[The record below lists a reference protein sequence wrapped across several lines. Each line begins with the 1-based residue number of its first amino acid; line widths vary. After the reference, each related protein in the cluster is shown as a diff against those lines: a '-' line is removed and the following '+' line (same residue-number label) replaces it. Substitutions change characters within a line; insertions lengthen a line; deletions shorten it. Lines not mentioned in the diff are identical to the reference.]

1 LRAKLF
7 SYICPI
13 MNPNTEALHKRIA
26 ELEAENKTLK
36 EGFYTNVTGKTVSVP
51 EQFQA
56 LFDAAQKT
64 VGEYFTHINLKP
76 TEGTIT
82 INDERYVLVRASAL
96 SYEFFN
102 KIIDLY
108 SDRGETE
115 AILIGKNFLFDIAHV
130 LGIEDAKNFNE
141 KMGITDPIRKLSAGP
156 VHFAYSGWAFV
167 EILPESNPSPDDHF
181 YLKYHHP
188 YSFEA
193 SSWLKT
199 GKKSAFPVCVMN
211 AGYSSGWCE
220 ESFGQSLT
228 AVEVSCRARGDEN
241 CTFIMAPPHKIH
253 AYLTNEQQ
261 QGNTSVVYDVPMFF
275 ERKKAEEKIKASLFE
290 KEVLLKEI
298 HHRVKNNLQIIS
310 SLLKLQSS
318 FLNDPRLNSILQSS
332 QQRIKT
338 MAIVHEKL
346 YQSDLQFVNVASYVR
361 SIAQMSLETFTDDSK
376 EIKFEFDFT
385 PSVVYFKIDKAI
397 PCGLIINEIITNA
410 FKYAFVNRNSGI
422 IAIGLS
428 KGINDFKITISDNG
442 IGLPE
447 SIDLSNSNSLGFEL
461 VEILS
466 KQIDAKV
473 DVDRSKGTSYSIV
486 VPID

>member
-1 LRAKLF
+1 MNSSTEELRQ
-7 SYICPI
+7 
-13 MNPNTEALHKRIA
+13 RIA
-26 ELEAENKTLK
+26 ELEAENKALR
-36 EGFYTNVTGKTVSVP
+36 EGYHTHVTGKTVAAP
-51 EQFQA
+51 PQFQE
-56 LFDAAQKT
+56 LFNVAEKT
-64 VGEYFTHINLKP
+64 VGEYFTRINLRP
-76 TEGTIT
+76 SEGTIT

-108 SDRGETE
+108 SDRGEAE

-130 LGIEDAKNFNE
+130 LGIEDAKNFTK
-141 KMGITDPIRKLSAGP
+141 KMGITDPVSKLSAGP
-156 VHFAYSGWAFV
+156 VHFAYAGWAFV
-167 EILPESNPSPDDHF
+167 DILTESKPTPDDNF
-181 YLKYHHP
+181 FLKFNHP
-188 YSFEA
+188 YSFES
-193 SSWLKT
+193 SSWIKT

-220 ESFGQSLT
+220 ESFGLSLT
-228 AVEVSCRARGDEN
+228 AVEVSCRAKGDEH
-241 CTFIMAPPHKIH
+241 CTFIMAPPNRIH
-253 AYLTNEQQ
+253 EYLTKEQQ
-261 QGNTSVVYDVPMFF
+261 QGKSSAVYDVPMFF

-361 SIAQMSLETFTDDSK
+361 SIAQMSLETFSDGTKD
-376 EIKFEFDFT
+376 IKFEFDFT
-385 PSVVYFKIDKAI
+385 TSVVYFKIDKAI

-410 FKYAFVNRNSGI
+410 FKYAFVDRQKGI
-422 IAIGLS
+422 ISIGVS
-428 KGINDFKITISDNG
+428 KGLHDFKITISDNG
-442 IGLPE
+442 IGLPA
-447 SIDLSNSNSLGFEL
+447 SIDPGNSNSLGFEL

-466 KQIDAKV
+466 RQIDAKIE
-473 DVDRSKGTSYSIV
+473 VDRTIGTSYTIT
-486 VPID
+486 VPMD